1 MSLLMQHLLH
11 PYLAPAGEAG
21 GGTGAPDF
29 GNDHVPTDDDAA
41 PAKPEAKPE
50 AKADDAK
57 PEGEEEGKDT
67 LTDEER
73 KKAKYVPTERLAEVT
88 RKAKAKE
95 EAYQNEIAQ
104 LRQQLES
111 NKVDENIE
119 QIDAKLAELD
129 EKYDDHMM
137 EGEKEKAK
145 AIRAEIR
152 KLTSA
157 RQQMVS
163 YAYSAQAQLAAI
175 EQYRYDN
182 ALDSLEAQY
191 PQLREGT
198 DEFDPELTEEIAD
211 LMTVYQQRGASK
223 AEALR
228 KATLARLGPP
238 PAKADAPPG
247 SALKEARTTE
257 ARQKALET
265 VKKQPPDIAK
275 VGQDS
280 DKLGGGPVQ
289 AKDLAKM
296 SQEQFAKLDEET
308 LKRIRGDDFVGEA
321 A

>member
-41 PAKPEAKPE
+41 PVKPEAEAKAPE
-50 AKADDAK
+50 AKAPEEK
-57 PEGEEEGKDT
+57 PESEGKDE
-67 LTDEER
+67 LTDEDR
-73 KKAKYVPTERLAEVT
+73 KKAKYVPAERLGEVT

-111 NKVDENIE
+111 QKVDENIE
-119 QIDAKLAELD
+119 QIDAKLAELED
-129 EKYDDHMM
+129 KYDDHMM
-137 EGEKEKAK
+137 EGEKDKAK
-145 AIRAEIR
+145 ALRAEIR
-152 KLTSA
+152 KLSSA

-182 ALDSLEAQY
+182 ALDALEAQY
-191 PQLREGT
+191 PQLKEGH
-198 DEFDPELTEEIAD
+198 EAFDPEVTEEIAD
-211 LMTVYQQRGASK
+211 LMSVYQQRGASK

-228 KATLARLGPP
+228 RATVARLGPP
-238 PAKADAPPG
+238 VIAEGKPVG
-247 SALKEARTTE
+247 SALKEERTTE
-257 ARQKALET
+257 ARKKALDT
-265 VKKQPPDIAK
+265 VSKQPPDISK
-275 VGQDS
+275 VGTDS

-289 AKDLAKM
+289 GKDLLKM
-296 SQEQFAKLDEET
+296 TQEQFAKLDEDI
-308 LKRIRGDDFVGEA
+308 LSKMRGDTL
-321 A
+321 